1 MLIQK
6 ESRTVARSIV
16 SRIKETKQV
25 LSINGCVRAFPK
37 LDFNSRRSMNA
48 GNKKFRMAK
57 LIDGIT

>member
-1 MLIQK
+1 M
-6 ESRTVARSIV
+6 ARSIV